1 MDEKK
6 KERRR
11 KVKERQDLLAGQ
23 RGGEE
28 VDAVG
33 APAAAGF
40 FGVDGR
46 SHGGVHGM
54 RCGWDGFSS
63 AYLSANRFG
72 AEVPNLSAK

>member
-63 AYLSANRFG
+63 A
-72 AEVPNLSAK
+72 